1 MNLLKTTVIQ
11 ESDKRGCAFFLSQS
25 FQLPSPG
32 GSNTVSMMELQAW
45 ITACRTFLKTNM
57 GSYLLRTGRDESLLV
72 GDLHLTIKELQDLD
86 QPAGRQ

>member
-1 MNLLKTTVIQ
+1 V
-11 ESDKRGCAFFLSQS
+11 FLPQS
-25 FQLPSPG
+25 CQLPSPG
-32 GSNTVSMMELQAW
+32 GMSAVSMYELQAW

-86 QPAGRQ
+86 QTAGSY